1 MLRPIVHS
9 AVRLSGASNYEI
21 IDIKRGWPWR
31 RGKKKTHLTNGAA
44 KGVVKLNRAQRGKQ
58 IASFRKRQITRAAY
72 EIIAEKGYHSFTM
85 MDIAK
90 RAGVSSGLIH
100 HYFKDKENML
110 VTLLREMQQ
119 SIRTSLEK
127 TLEPVAD
134 PREKLEIFMNQAFD
148 LVENER
154 EYIYVTF
161 DFLTQIKFNERMQRI
176 LSKLYRGY
184 RETLVE
190 ILREGKGK
198 GIFIEVDEHYIATV
212 FIALL
217 LGIEQQYIIDS
228 TAFFYREYT
237 AKIKNYIFDLVM
249 VKS

>member
-1 MLRPIVHS
+1 MV
-9 AVRLSGASNYEI
+9 
-21 IDIKRGWPWR
+21 
-31 RGKKKTHLTNGAA
+31 KKERKADPLNKTK
-44 KGVVKLNRAQRGKQ
+44 KGGVKMSRVQRGKQ

-72 EIIAEKGYHSFTM
+72 EIIAEKGYNNFTM

-119 SIRTSLEK
+119 NIRQSLEQSIG
-127 TLEPVAD
+127 LAAD
-134 PREKLEIFMNQAFD
+134 PREKLEIFMDQAFG
-148 LVENER
+148 LVENEK

-184 RETLVE
+184 RETIVM
-190 ILREGKGK
+190 ILREGKAR
-198 GIFIEVDEHYIATV
+198 GIFNEVDEHYVATMFV
-212 FIALL
+212 SLL
-217 LGIEQQYIIDS
+217 LGLEQQYIIDS
-228 TAFFYREYT
+228 SAFFYREYT
-237 AKIKNYIFDLVM
+237 GRIKNYIFDLV
-249 VKS
+249 VLK

>member
-1 MLRPIVHS
+1 MVKK
-9 AVRLSGASNYEI
+9 EI
-21 IDIKRGWPWR
+21 KHEPLNRTP
-31 RGKKKTHLTNGAA
+31 
-44 KGVVKLNRAQRGKQ
+44 KGGVKMNRAQRGKQ

-72 EIIAEKGYHSFTM
+72 EIIAEKGYNNFTM

-119 SIRTSLEK
+119 NIRQSLEQSIE
-127 TLEPVAD
+127 TVAD
-134 PREKLEIFMNQAFD
+134 PREKLGIFMDQAFG
-148 LVENER
+148 LVENEK

-184 RETLVE
+184 RETIVM
-190 ILREGKGK
+190 ILREGKAK
-198 GIFIEVDEHYIATV
+198 GIFNEVDEHYVATV
-212 FIALL
+212 FVSIL
-217 LGIEQQYIIDS
+217 LGFEQQYIIDS

-237 AKIKNYIFDLVM
+237 SRIKSYIFDM
-249 VKS
+249 VILKK

>member
-1 MLRPIVHS
+1 MVKKERKPDP
-9 AVRLSGASNYEI
+9 LS
-21 IDIKRGWPWR
+21 KT
-31 RGKKKTHLTNGAA
+31 KKS
-44 KGVVKLNRAQRGKQ
+44 GVKMSRVQRGKQ

-72 EIIAEKGYHSFTM
+72 EIIAEKGYNNFTM

-110 VTLLREMQQ
+110 VTLLREMQHNIRLSLEQ
-119 SIRTSLEK
+119 SIG
-127 TLEPVAD
+127 PVAD
-134 PREKLEIFMNQAFD
+134 PSKKLGIFMDQAFG
-148 LVENER
+148 LVENEK

-184 RETLVE
+184 RETLVM
-190 ILREGKGK
+190 ILREGKAQGM
-198 GIFIEVDEHYIATV
+198 FNEVDEHYVATV
-212 FIALL
+212 FVSLL
-217 LGIEQQYIIDS
+217 LGFEQQYIVDS

-237 AKIKNYIFDLVM
+237 YRIKNYIFDM
-249 VKS
+249 VLLKK

>member
-1 MLRPIVHS
+1 MVKKEIKPIP
-9 AVRLSGASNYEI
+9 ASKT
-21 IDIKRGWPWR
+21 IKGGLKMSRQ
-31 RGKKKTHLTNGAA
+31 
-44 KGVVKLNRAQRGKQ
+44 QRGKQ

-72 EIIAEKGYHSFTM
+72 EIIAEKGYNNFTM

-119 SIRTSLEK
+119 NIRQSLEQSIN
-127 TLEPVAD
+127 PVAD
-134 PREKLEIFMNQAFD
+134 PRKKLEIFMDQAFG
-148 LVENER
+148 LVENEK

-184 RETLVE
+184 RETIVM
-190 ILREGKGK
+190 ILKEGKAK
-198 GIFIEVDEHYIATV
+198 NIFNGVDEHYVATMFV
-212 FIALL
+212 SLL
-217 LGIEQQYIIDS
+217 LGVEQQYIIDS
-228 TAFFYREYT
+228 SAFFYREYT
-237 AKIKNYIFDLVM
+237 ARIKNYIFDM
-249 VKS
+249 VVLKK

>member
-1 MLRPIVHS
+1 MPQRK
-9 AVRLSGASNYEI
+9 
-21 IDIKRGWPWR
+21 KRVFP
-31 RGKKKTHLTNGAA
+31 A
-44 KGVVKLNRAQRGKQ
+44 KPGSKMNRTQRGKQ

-72 EIIAEKGYHSFTM
+72 EIIAEKGYYNFTM

-119 SIRTSLEK
+119 NVRLSLERAI
-127 TLEPVAD
+127 EPVAD
-134 PREKLEIFMNQAFD
+134 PMEKLGIFIDQAFG
-148 LVENER
+148 LVENEK

-184 RETLVE
+184 RETLTQ
-190 ILREGKGK
+190 ILREGKEK
-198 GIFIEVDEHYIATV
+198 GIFKDVDEHYISTI
-212 FIALL
+212 FSSIL
-217 LGIEQQYIIDS
+217 LGLNQQYIVDNTS
-228 TAFFYREYT
+228 FDYHEYAGRVKT
-237 AKIKNYIFDLVM
+237 FIFDMILIS
-249 VKS
+249 K

>member
-1 MLRPIVHS
+1 MVKKEIKPEPIN
-9 AVRLSGASNYEI
+9 RT
-21 IDIKRGWPWR
+21 R
-31 RGKKKTHLTNGAA
+31 
-44 KGVVKLNRAQRGKQ
+44 KGGVKMNRTQRGKQ
-58 IASFRKRQITRAAY
+58 IAIFRKRQITRAAY
-72 EIIAEKGYHSFTM
+72 EIIAEKGYNNFTM

-119 SIRTSLEK
+119 NIRQSLEQSIG
-127 TLEPVAD
+127 PIAD
-134 PREKLEIFMNQAFD
+134 PREKLEIFMEQAFG
-148 LVENER
+148 LVENEK

-184 RETLVE
+184 RETIVM
-190 ILREGKGK
+190 ILREGKAK
-198 GIFIEVDEHYIATV
+198 GIFNEVDEHYVATV
-212 FIALL
+212 FVSIL
-217 LGIEQQYIIDS
+217 LGFEQQYIIDS

-237 AKIKNYIFDLVM
+237 SRIKSYIFDM
-249 VKS
+249 VLLKK

>member
-1 MLRPIVHS
+1 M
-9 AVRLSGASNYEI
+9 G
-21 IDIKRGWPWR
+21 KRGTQINND
-31 RGKKKTHLTNGAA
+31 KKKSGTTG
-44 KGVVKLNRAQRGKQ
+44 KLSRVQRGKQ
-58 IASFRKRQITRAAY
+58 IANYRKRQITRAAY
-72 EIIAEKGYHSFTM
+72 EIIAEKGYNNFTM

-119 SIRTSLEK
+119 NIRQSLEH
-127 TLEPVAD
+127 TLESISD
-134 PREKLEIFMNQAFD
+134 PKEKLDIFMDQAFG
-148 LVENER
+148 LVENEK

-184 RETLVE
+184 RETLGI
-190 ILREGKGK
+190 ILREGQDK
-198 GIFIEVDEHYIATV
+198 GIFKQVDEHYVATIFV
-212 FIALL
+212 STL
-217 LGIEQQYIIDS
+217 LGLEQQYIIDS

-237 AKIKNYIFDLVM
+237 ARIKHYIFDLVLL
-249 VKS
+249 KK

>member
-1 MLRPIVHS
+1 MPQRK
-9 AVRLSGASNYEI
+9 
-21 IDIKRGWPWR
+21 KRVFP
-31 RGKKKTHLTNGAA
+31 A
-44 KGVVKLNRAQRGKQ
+44 KPGSKMNRTQRGKQ

-72 EIIAEKGYHSFTM
+72 EIIAEKGYYNFTM

-119 SIRTSLEK
+119 NVRLSLERAI
-127 TLEPVAD
+127 EPVAD
-134 PREKLEIFMNQAFD
+134 PMEKLGIFIDQAFG
-148 LVENER
+148 LVENEK

-184 RETLVE
+184 RETLTQ
-190 ILREGKGK
+190 ILREGKEK
-198 GIFIEVDEHYIATV
+198 GIFKDVDEQYISTI
-212 FIALL
+212 FSSIL
-217 LGIEQQYIIDS
+217 LGLNQQYIVDNTS
-228 TAFFYREYT
+228 FDYHEYAGRVKT
-237 AKIKNYIFDLVM
+237 FIFDMILIS
-249 VKS
+249 K

>member
-1 MLRPIVHS
+1 MVKKEIKPVPLNKTKKNGVKMS
-9 AVRLSGASNYEI
+9 RL
-21 IDIKRGWPWR
+21 
-31 RGKKKTHLTNGAA
+31 
-44 KGVVKLNRAQRGKQ
+44 QRGKQ

-72 EIIAEKGYHSFTM
+72 EIIAEKGYNNFTM

-119 SIRTSLEK
+119 NIRQSLEQSIG
-127 TLEPVAD
+127 PVAD
-134 PREKLEIFMNQAFD
+134 PKEKLAIFMDQAFG
-148 LVENER
+148 LVENEK

-184 RETLVE
+184 RETIVM
-190 ILREGKGK
+190 ILKEGKDK
-198 GIFIEVDEHYIATV
+198 GIFNEVDEHYVATIFV
-212 FIALL
+212 SLL
-217 LGIEQQYIIDS
+217 LGFEQQYIVDS

-237 AKIKNYIFDLVM
+237 TRIKNYIFDLVAL
-249 VKS
+249 KK

>member
-1 MLRPIVHS
+1 MVKKEIKPIP
-9 AVRLSGASNYEI
+9 AS
-21 IDIKRGWPWR
+21 KT
-31 RGKKKTHLTNGAA
+31 KKGGLKMS
-44 KGVVKLNRAQRGKQ
+44 RQQRGKQ

-72 EIIAEKGYHSFTM
+72 EIIAEKGYNNFTM

-119 SIRTSLEK
+119 NIRQSLEQSIN
-127 TLEPVAD
+127 PVAD
-134 PREKLEIFMNQAFD
+134 PRKKLEIFMDQAFG
-148 LVENER
+148 LVENEK

-184 RETLVE
+184 RETIVM
-190 ILREGKGK
+190 ILKEGKAK
-198 GIFIEVDEHYIATV
+198 NIFNGVDEHYVATMFV
-212 FIALL
+212 SLL
-217 LGIEQQYIIDS
+217 LGVEQQYIIDS
-228 TAFFYREYT
+228 SAFFYREYT
-237 AKIKNYIFDLVM
+237 ARIKNYIFDM
-249 VKS
+249 VVLKK

>member
-1 MLRPIVHS
+1 MV
-9 AVRLSGASNYEI
+9 
-21 IDIKRGWPWR
+21 
-31 RGKKKTHLTNGAA
+31 KKERKTAPLTRVK
-44 KGVVKLNRAQRGKQ
+44 KGGVKMSRVQRGKQ

-72 EIIAEKGYHSFTM
+72 EIIAEKGYNNFTM

-119 SIRTSLEK
+119 NIRLSVEQSIDS
-127 TLEPVAD
+127 VAD
-134 PREKLEIFMNQAFD
+134 PRKKLEIFMEQAFG
-148 LVENER
+148 LVENEK

-184 RETLVE
+184 RETIVM
-190 ILREGKGK
+190 ILRQGKAQ
-198 GIFIEVDEHYIATV
+198 GIFNDVDEHYVATIFV
-212 FIALL
+212 SVL
-217 LGIEQQYIIDS
+217 LGFEQQYIVDS

-237 AKIKNYIFDLVM
+237 ARIKNYIFEM
-249 VKS
+249 VLLKK